1 MRSTLMLA
9 ITALIVLGFIAYWST
24 YTVRFTEV
32 AVLTTFGKAGEDS
45 VRREPGP
52 YFKWPYPIQSVTTYD
67 TRARYLATRSETQQ
81 TADDR
86 QIIVEGFVAWRVS
99 DPLAFYQR
107 YSSAGPDA
115 RDHFRAAE
123 RILESLL
130 RASMSEVSRFQLREL
145 FDPNPGASRLPD
157 LETAIFER
165 LTLPDPATGDR
176 IQDYGVEPIL
186 VGIKRILLPEDT
198 TRQVFERMKATRD
211 RLAAE
216 AESQGQAIASTIRNQ
231 AEADAQR
238 IRAFAERRAEEIRV
252 AGDREAARFLAS
264 YEEAPELAV
273 FLKLTEFLRNG
284 LGKKSTLVLPTSLP
298 GLGLFEPDAV
308 DGTGNIP
315 SSGLAPATTGVDAE
329 NQEPQRR

>member
-1 MRSTLMLA
+1 MRSTLMLS

-32 AVLTTFGKAGEDS
+32 AVLTTFGKAGENS

-52 YFKWPYPIQSVTTYD
+52 YLKWPYPVQSVTTYD
-67 TRARYLATRSETQQ
+67 IRARYLATRSETQQ

-86 QIIVEGFVAWRVS
+86 QIIVEGFLAWRVS

-107 YSSAGPDA
+107 YSASGPDA

-130 RASMSEVSRFQLREL
+130 RAAMSEVSRFELGQL
-145 FDPNPGASRLPD
+145 FDPTPGSSRLGE
-157 LETAIFER
+157 LEQAIFDR
-165 LTLPDPATGDR
+165 LTMPDPTTG
-176 IQDYGVEPIL
+176 QSMADYGVEPVL
-186 VGIKRILLPEDT
+186 VGIKRMVMPEDT

-211 RLAAE
+211 RLSAE

-231 AEADAQR
+231 AQADAQR

-264 YEEAPELAV
+264 FEEAPELAV
-273 FLKLTEFLRNG
+273 FLKYIDFLRNG
-284 LGKKSTLVLPTSLP
+284 LGKKSTLVLPTTMP
-298 GLGLFEPDAV
+298 GMNLFEPDAV
-308 DGTGNIP
+308 DNSGRIPIGASAPAGQEP
-315 SSGLAPATTGVDAE
+315 SS
-329 NQEPQRR
+329 R